1 VGRDEMWRKM
11 MRRMT
16 SWACGF
22 IPVLLLILMFQEC
35 VAGVVIEQVVRDREG
50 NASKVI
56 MYFSESRFRS
66 DHPNGGLTT
75 IIDFKE
81 DRMVM
86 IDHISKHYVE
96 VKFSQWEREIAERL
110 KKAVPDTQPKSRKIV
125 IKKVDETSTLNGF
138 RTEKVQIIADGELI
152 EENWVTRDVAF
163 EEVEKVMDK
172 VALGFSKEFKTE
184 MQEGREIYEKIKAFG
199 FPILVKDYSITQG
212 LGGVDVLEVKK
223 IEKKELKNEV
233 FLPPKGYQRIFP
245 ESSKK

>member
-1 VGRDEMWRKM
+1 

-16 SWACGF
+16 SSAWGI
-22 IPVLLLILMFQEC
+22 IPMVLLILMVQEC
-35 VAGVVIEQVVRDREG
+35 PAGVVIEQVVRDREG
-50 NASKVI
+50 NTSKVI

-75 IIDFKE
+75 MIDFKE

-96 VKFSQWEREIAERL
+96 VKFSRWEREVAERL
-110 KKAVPDTQPKSRKIV
+110 KKSVPDIQTRSRKIV
-125 IKKVDETSTLNGF
+125 IKKTGERSTLNGF

-152 EENWVTRDVAF
+152 EENWVTRDVAL

-184 MQEGREIYEKIKAFG
+184 MKEGREIYEKIKAFG
-199 FPILVKDYSITQG
+199 FPILVKDYTIAHG

-223 IEKKELKNEV
+223 IEKKELKDEA
-233 FLPPKGYQRIFP
+233 FLPPKDYQRVIP
-245 ESSKK
+245 EPSKK